1 MRFACLA
8 LVAVAACT
16 DAATTIANRCGQ
28 NNPPLDP
35 SAPGLVVRVS
45 VDAAT
50 TQRSAAGF
58 CVRAERSDGTA
69 FEALTDAS
77 GTATVPI
84 DPAAGPW
91 DVTAARFG
99 YEAVSILNVDGPIA
113 GALFTQL
120 VGSGIGGNVLDSWGV
135 DDGTK
140 AHTLAVNLPSGGG
153 PIRDWSVFDQNVP
166 LTLYSASNG
175 EYVFMEFFETSPS
188 APPFQLTAFSPSVGF
203 FALPSLPRA
212 DQDMTVT
219 LDQPS
224 APVPAK
230 IVTDVDVEMPW
241 PVTVTG
247 LEAGYPVLRPCG
259 SGAQHCRAPGLGTL
273 SFLQT
278 PATKMPWH
286 IESFAA
292 PLDGDSAVASF
303 VGTLGDGS
311 FVSLSLT
318 TRSLGAPSTIT
329 VPDFQTTRIDG
340 QHYADTR
347 ITTQADAYDRV
358 AATFVSTPPPS
369 FQTCPS
375 CPIPDDVV
383 WRVFTYRGATLTSRA
398 LPSLPAGMQI
408 SDLRG
413 GGAFSDF
420 IMGGTLSVMAGT
432 DDAHPPW
439 SSATLDGVATIIA
452 SK

>member
-1 MRFACLA
+1 M
-8 LVAVAACT
+8 AVAACT

-45 VDAAT
+45 VDDAT
-50 TQRSAAGF
+50 TQRAAAGF

-120 VGSGIGGNVLDSWGV
+120 VGSGIGGNVLDYWGV
-135 DDGTK
+135 DEGTTP
-140 AHTLAVNLPSGGG
+140 HTLAVNPPSGQASLQ
-153 PIRDWSVFDQNVP
+153 DWSVFDQNVP
-166 LTLYSASNG
+166 LSLYSASNG
-175 EYVFMEFFETSPS
+175 GGYVFMEFFEASPG

-203 FALPSLPRA
+203 FTLPSLPRA

-219 LDQPS
+219 LDQPP

-230 IVTDVDVEMPW
+230 IVTDVDIEMPW
-241 PVTVTG
+241 PVTVNS
-247 LEAGYPVLRPCG
+247 LAAGYPVLRPCG
-259 SGAQHCRAPGLGTL
+259 PGAQHCWGPGVGTL

-292 PLDGDSAVASF
+292 PVAADSAAASF
-303 VGTLGDGS
+303 VGKLGDGS
-311 FVSLSLT
+311 FVSLALT
-318 TRSLGAPSTIT
+318 TRTLGAPSTIT
-329 VPDFQTTRIDG
+329 VPDFQTTRVDG

-347 ITTQADAYDRV
+347 ITTQADAYDKV
-358 AATFVSTPPPS
+358 AATFRSTPPPT

-375 CPIPDDVV
+375 CPIPDVVV

-413 GGAFSDF
+413 GGVFSDF
-420 IMGGTLSVMAGT
+420 IMGGAVSVMAGT